1 MRHGHS
7 LTGTQK
13 DIGDCRSWHNKTQSP
28 KKLSLLTSSHLM
40 RRVWGTVEGERQTG
54 RETESETDI
63 ECGRRRRWREDVCC
77 KLQVLQSHWEAY
89 LWNTA
94 IWLAYLRNAAVRAAY
109 LRNTA
114 IQAAYLQ
121 NTAIQAAY
129 LWNTEI
135 QAAYLWNTAIRAAYL
150 STAEIRQPT
159 SETLRSVVTMSPL
172 TATVRCISPW
182 ASVS

>member
-7 LTGTQK
+7 MTETQK
-13 DIGDCRSWHNKTQSP
+13 DIGDWRPWHNKTKSSN
-28 KKLSLLTSSHLM
+28 KLSLRPSNRLM
-40 RRVWGTVEGERQTG
+40 HMGTWGEYEKWWREGERQTD
-54 RETESETDI
+54 RETENEIDT
-63 ECGRRRRWREDVCC
+63 EWGRRRRWREDVCC
-77 KLQVLQSHWEAY
+77 KLQVLQPCWEAY

-94 IWLAYLRNAAVRAAY
+94 IWLAYLWNAAVRAAY
-109 LRNTA
+109 LW
-114 IQAAYLQ
+114 

-129 LWNTEI
+129 LWNTAT
-135 QAAYLWNTAIRAAYL
+135 QAAYLRNTAIRVAYL